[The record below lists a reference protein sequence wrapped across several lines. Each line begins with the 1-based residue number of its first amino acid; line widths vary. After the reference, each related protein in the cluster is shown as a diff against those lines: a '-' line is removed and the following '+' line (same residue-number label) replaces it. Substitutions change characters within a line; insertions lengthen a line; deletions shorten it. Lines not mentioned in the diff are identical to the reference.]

1 MRNFFFLLF
10 IVTAVSAQQGIR
22 PGMVTPAVQ
31 LAPDSDL
38 TYAIYLPSDY
48 DASASYPAIFMFEQD
63 GEGAKA
69 VQQFAIAA
77 ALTKSIVVSPNSP
90 VSDSLAIG
98 LRQSAQFINT
108 IYKTYAVDKTKIVLA
123 GNGKG
128 AMVAT
133 SSAQLNDAILG
144 VIAIN
149 DAFIDLEL
157 LTKKNN
163 TIYALINGDEGP
175 NYYKMNALR
184 NVLKVKDALAGY
196 VLYEGYQPL
205 PASGYLS
212 AALTTIYL
220 EKELDLTAAAQY
232 LESDLAFGQLL
243 YKQRKPLAAFSFV
256 SGLKAKYKKKVDE
269 LDGQKELLRTIRGS
283 KNFKVQRSQRNN
295 IREAEQFLAE
305 DFSYYMEEDVNN
317 AYFDNLGWWN
327 FQMNE
332 LDAKIDSTAKHIQER
347 KAAVRLKKYVQAIA
361 EDKYIQIKKAKP
373 TIAQL
378 LFVNV
383 LRTLVNPNN
392 ADAFLQAISYSAI
405 EGDDNAA
412 LFYLEELLK
421 MGYKDYE
428 ALYEIEGTTAL
439 RLDQDFNLIIRA
451 YLGKSKYY

>member
-69 VQQFAIAA
+69 VQQFSIAA

-256 SGLKAKYKKKVDE
+256 SRLKAKYKKKVDE

>member
-1 MRNFFFLLF
+1 MRNIFFLLF
-10 IVTAVSAQQGIR
+10 IITSVSAQDGIR

-31 LAPDSDL
+31 LSPDSDL

-48 DASASYPAIFMFEQD
+48 DASATYPTVFMFEQA
-63 GEGAKA
+63 GNGAKA

-77 ALTKSIVVSPNSP
+77 ALTQSIVVSPNSP

-108 IYKTYAVDKTKIVLA
+108 IYKTYAVDKSKIVLA

-133 SSAQLNDAILG
+133 SSAQLNDDILG
-144 VIAIN
+144 VIAID
-149 DAFIDLEL
+149 DAFIDLQL
-157 LTKKNN
+157 LTKKSS
-163 TIYALINGDEGP
+163 TIYVLLSGDEGP
-175 NYYKMNALR
+175 SYYKMKALR
-184 NVLKVKDALAGY
+184 NVLKIKDALAGY
-196 VLYEGYQPL
+196 YLYEGYQTL

-212 AALTTIYL
+212 SALTTIYL
-220 EKELDLTAAAQY
+220 EKQLDPTAVTRY
-232 LESDLAFGQLL
+232 FESDLAFGELL

-256 SGLKAKYKKKVDE
+256 SGLKAKYKKKVDD
-269 LDGQKELLRTIRGS
+269 LDAQKELLRTIRGS

-295 IREAEQFLAE
+295 LREAEQFLAE
-305 DFSYYMEEDVNN
+305 DFSYYLEEDVGN

-332 LDAKIDSTAKHIQER
+332 LDAKIDSTARNLQDR
-347 KAAVRLKKYVQAIA
+347 KAAVRLKKYVQAIT
-361 EDKYIQIKKAKP
+361 EDKYIQIKKANP
-373 TIAQL
+373 SIAQL

-421 MGYKDYE
+421 MGYKDYD
-428 ALYEIEGTTAL
+428 ALYAIEGTTAL
-439 RLDQDFNLIIRA
+439 RLDEDFNLIIKA

>member
-69 VQQFAIAA
+69 VQQFSIAA